1 MADGVTDG
9 LWAYFWP
16 PPSLVGGTVDF
27 YVWSVPD
34 VNGLGAG
41 AENVHWD
48 IYVYQG
54 YEDVQFNLADNASIL
69 ADQQAR
75 LESRIYADQLI
86 ASVNV
91 IEQKP
96 LAVLVYR
103 AGAQPDDDFLA
114 PVRLLG
120 VEMRFT
126 ADC

>member
-1 MADGVTDG
+1 M
-9 LWAYFWP
+9 
-16 PPSLVGGTVDF
+16 
-27 YVWSVPD
+27 
-34 VNGLGAG
+34 
-41 AENVHWD
+41 
-48 IYVYQG
+48 
-54 YEDVQFNLADNASIL
+54 QFNLADNASIL